1 MPGLDGLDT
10 MRIVRQ
16 LDGYRELPII
26 AVTAKAMV
34 GDREKCI
41 EAGATDYIAKPVNV
55 DVLLATL
62 WRALQ
67 ATHDVNREF
76 DSLLE
81 TLAGLAAA
89 NIVLVE
95 TLHEHGVVDKT
106 HFAHAFARA
115 LDTLAP
121 EHRGGMIEHVLR
133 NMRDRCMNL
142 PAGEPSDAQ
151 EWIWQFLS

>member
-1 MPGLDGLDT
+1 LS
-10 MRIVRQ
+10 Q
-16 LDGYRELPII
+16 
-26 AVTAKAMV
+26 
-34 GDREKCI
+34 
-41 EAGATDYIAKPVNV
+41 
-55 DVLLATL
+55 
-62 WRALQ
+62 Q
-67 ATHDVNREF
+67 F

-89 NIVLVE
+89 NIVMIE
-95 TLHEHGVVDKT
+95 TLHERGVVDKT

-142 PAGEPSDAQ
+142 PAGAASDATQ
-151 EWIWQFLS
+151 WLRQVLNQ